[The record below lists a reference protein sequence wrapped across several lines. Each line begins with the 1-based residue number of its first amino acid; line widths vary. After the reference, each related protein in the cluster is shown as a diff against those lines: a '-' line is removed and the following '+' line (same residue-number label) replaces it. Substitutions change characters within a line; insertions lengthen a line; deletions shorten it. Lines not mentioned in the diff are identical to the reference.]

1 MVTEPEGKAKR
12 EAKEDGTSSCL
23 PRASG
28 KSRCGSVR
36 PEADTIWEALFMKKN
51 IFLKILL
58 GHFLIAKISTRAF
71 KGAEESE
78 PSLASQ

>member
-51 IFLKILL
+51 IF
-58 GHFLIAKISTRAF
+58 
-71 KGAEESE
+71 
-78 PSLASQ
+78 